1 MTRLTLLIAV
11 AAAVV
16 FGCASSQAP
25 PGSPPPAPDPA
36 VAAAGPHTIHVTASG
51 PYDTVMRVARAGTQ
65 TQVELQGEPF
75 EYEFTE
81 ESDRLG
87 ELGIAVYARSATP
100 GVVHCAI
107 TVDGE
112 VVAEQSVRRPG
123 ADGFATVGCTIP
135 ISA

>member
-1 MTRLTLLIAV
+1 MTRLALLIAV

-25 PGSPPPAPDPA
+25 QGPPPPAPDPQA
-36 VAAAGPHTIHVTASG
+36 VPGPHTIHVTVSG
-51 PYDTVMRVARAGTQ
+51 PDDTVMRVARAGTQ
-65 TQVELQGEPF
+65 TQVELRGEPF

-81 ESDRLG
+81 ERDRLG
-87 ELGIAVYARSATP
+87 ELGIAVYARSASP
-100 GVVHCAI
+100 GQVHCGI
-107 TVDGE
+107 TVNGE
-112 VVAEQSVRRPG
+112 VVAEQSAREPG